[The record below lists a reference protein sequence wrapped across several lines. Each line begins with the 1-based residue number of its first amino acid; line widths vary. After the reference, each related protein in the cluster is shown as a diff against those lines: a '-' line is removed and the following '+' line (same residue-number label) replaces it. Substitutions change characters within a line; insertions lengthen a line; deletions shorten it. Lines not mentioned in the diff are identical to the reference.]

1 MELILKQYE
10 GNKVRTQVDDDGN
23 LWFSAKDVCSVLD
36 ISKYRDAVSRLDDD
50 ESCPLRVDASTKTE
64 IFVSESGLYSLVLK
78 SIKPEAKKFKKW
90 ITSEVIPSIRKT
102 GSYDSKQAWIAA
114 RTEGKG
120 VRKIL
125 TDTMKTFIEYAKKQ
139 GSQSADMYY
148 TNFSKMVNS
157 ELIEFDKK
165 PLNLRDHLNTSQL
178 HRISVAEQI
187 IIQSIVECVAKQ
199 IHYKEVYKLAKEK
212 IHVFASTVGK
222 SKIGQT
228 EKQTLL
234 LEFSA

>member
-1 MELILKQYE
+1 MEIQLFNFESKNVRVHLDE
-10 GNKVRTQVDDDGN
+10 SGNP
-23 LWFSAKDVCSVLD
+23 WFSFNDVCSVLD
-36 ISKYRDAVSRLDDD
+36 ISRVRDSYSAISDKYKRRVKLD
-50 ESCPLRVDASTKTE
+50 SKTKE
-64 IFVSESGLYSLVLK
+64 ENFINESGFYRIVLRSNK
-78 SIKPEAKKFKKW
+78 QVAEKFQDW
-90 ITSEVIPSIRKT
+90 VVDEVLPSIRKT
-102 GSYDSKQAWIAA
+102 GAYDSKQAWLSA

-125 TDTMKTFIEYAKKQ
+125 TDTMKTFIDYAKKQ

-178 HRISVAEQI
+178 HRVSVAEQI

-199 IHYKEVYKLAKEK
+199 VHYKEVYKIAKEK
-212 IHVFASTVGK
+212 IHIFASTVGK
-222 SKIGQT
+222 SKLGQS